1 MWSCGLCLDL
11 AHCGLGLSLAVLVLF
26 CEIGPYDLVTLVV
39 AMIFKDTLFKCYL

>member
-11 AHCGLGLSLAVLVLF
+11 AHCGLGLGLAVLVLF